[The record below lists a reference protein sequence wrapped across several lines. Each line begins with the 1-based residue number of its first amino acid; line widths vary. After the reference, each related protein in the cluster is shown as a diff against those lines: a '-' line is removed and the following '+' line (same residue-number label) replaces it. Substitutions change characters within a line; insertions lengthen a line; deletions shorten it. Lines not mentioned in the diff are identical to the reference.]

1 MEKIKIRLF
10 VILCLF
16 FASVVHAEASASPAQ
31 SSPSSSQIAMKARPD
46 PANIQLASVKAAVF
60 DLDESKV
67 LYSKNADWVVP
78 IASITKVMT
87 AMVVLDSGAS
97 LKELITIAEPDRET
111 HKNAYSRIR
120 VGSKISRGDLM
131 LLALMSSEN
140 LAANVLAQAH
150 SGGID
155 AFVVAMNAKARQLGM
170 INSQFTDPSGLSS
183 SNVSTASDLV
193 KMIQAAL
200 TYDKIREFTTTTK
213 YDARFRNPGYTLA
226 YGNTNLLVR
235 RDSWDV
241 KFSKTGYITEA
252 GRCLIMVSNIAGRD
266 VAMVF
271 LDSFGKRSP
280 IGDAG
285 RVKRWLTTG
294 HSGTV
299 AKAARQYERER
310 IAEYEQKTALA
321 SDS

>member
-1 MEKIKIRLF
+1 METIKIRLLAIF
-10 VILCLF
+10 CLF
-16 FASVVHAEASASPAQ
+16 FASVVHAEAPDSPAQ
-31 SSPSSSQIAMKARPD
+31 KLSSSQITMTARPD

-60 DLDESKV
+60 DLEKRKT

-87 AMVVLDSGAS
+87 SMVVLDSGES
-97 LKELITIAEPDRET
+97 LKEIITISEPDRET

-120 VGSKISRGDLM
+120 VGSEISRGDLM

-150 SGGID
+150 PGGIE
-155 AFVVAMNAKARQLGM
+155 AFVTAMNAKAKKLGM
-170 INSQFTDPSGLSS
+170 SNSHFTDPSGLSVT
-183 SNVSTASDLV
+183 NVSTAADLV

-200 TYDKIREFTTTTK
+200 TYDKIREFTTTTR
-213 YDARFRNPGYTLA
+213 YDARFRNPRYTLA

-252 GRCLIMVSNIAGRD
+252 GRCLIMVSNIAGND

-294 HSGTV
+294 QSGSV